1 MLRIIPSMAEE
12 PPEIQEERTHSVEAR
27 IYFRAFTDEE
37 AVAEDEMTLYYI
49 DKSITA
55 CCS

>member
-1 MLRIIPSMAEE
+1 MLRIIPAMAEE
-12 PPEIQEERTHSVEAR
+12 PPAIQEERTHSVEAR

-37 AVAEDEMTLYYI
+37 AVAGDEMTLYYI